1 MAISLL
7 LNVCVQY
14 FKFAHTVHLKNTQK
28 QKMWQYHGAC
38 CGFYVTKNHDIS
50 MVTYILHCIT
60 MHGVFNLGT
69 VQKIW

>member
-1 MAISLL
+1 MAVSLL
-7 LNVCVQY
+7 LNVCLQY
-14 FKFAHTVHLKNTQK
+14 VEFPHTVHLKK
-28 QKMWQYHGAC
+28 KPVAISWC
-38 CGFYVTKNHDIS
+38 CGFYVTKNHGIR